1 MRAEIDI
8 GMLSRYLKRPE
19 EKKVKGEEEE
29 GERKKKRKRKCAHR
43 LHGTTLLVGDGEKQV
58 AKDMPRM

>member
-8 GMLSRYLKRPE
+8 EMLSRYSKRPE
-19 EKKVKGEEEE
+19 EKKKKKKRRR
-29 GERKKKRKRKCAHR
+29 GERKKKRKRKCARR